1 MDREGR
7 ERERER
13 VYKVI
18 LVNKKRER
26 ERASS
31 KLYYLITKVF
41 VIWQNIY
48 KKMNWMLIILRI
60 F

>member
-26 ERASS
+26 ERESEQQVI
-31 KLYYLITKVF
+31 LITKVF

>member
-18 LVNKKRER
+18 LVNKKRDR
-26 ERASS
+26 ESEQQVI
-31 KLYYLITKVF
+31 LITKVF

-48 KKMNWMLIILRI
+48 KKMNWMLIILWI
-60 F
+60 V

>member
-18 LVNKKRER
+18 LVNKKRDR
-26 ERASS
+26 ESEQQVI
-31 KLYYLITKVF
+31 LITKVF

>member
-18 LVNKKRER
+18 LVNKKRES
-26 ERASS
+26 EQQVI
-31 KLYYLITKVF
+31 LITKVF

>member
-26 ERASS
+26 ESEQQVI
-31 KLYYLITKVF
+31 LITKVF